1 MADLLEGRGARIIG
15 LTPVKGYEFENSRAV
30 RGDQFCGLALDFENQ
45 ASQINGKIKKWA
57 EQVKKEFGEGN
68 KKAGSRQ

>member
-1 MADLLEGRGARIIG
+1 
-15 LTPVKGYEFENSRAV
+15 V